1 MDMQNINKKIA
12 IIGCSGSGKSTL
24 ATKLG
29 DVLKLN
35 VVHLDAHFWHP
46 GWVPTPED
54 KWIEITEKLM
64 AQESWIMD
72 GNFSGTMDM
81 RLKVADTII
90 FMDFPRTICLWR
102 IIKRRFQNFGK
113 SRPDVGPG
121 CPERFLGA
129 AFFELLNGIW
139 NYPKKQQPVILE
151 KLRAYAEG
159 RHIITL
165 SSPADVTR
173 FLEDARRSGVLDAWY
188 QNAM

>member
-54 KWIEITEKLM
+54 KWIEITEKL
-64 AQESWIMD
+64 
-72 GNFSGTMDM
+72 
-81 RLKVADTII
+81 
-90 FMDFPRTICLWR
+90 
-102 IIKRRFQNFGK
+102 
-113 SRPDVGPG
+113 
-121 CPERFLGA
+121 
-129 AFFELLNGIW
+129 
-139 NYPKKQQPVILE
+139 
-151 KLRAYAEG
+151 RAYAEG